1 MTRQLRYAAAGCA
14 GAAAFAAVAIGAG
27 LATAGVVRVSISGAA
42 LAAAAACDLAERR
55 IPNRVT
61 LPAAL
66 ALLVVLVATGTPL
79 AEFAAGLAVA
89 ALLVGIGLV
98 WPAAIGIGDA
108 KLALVVALGLADRA
122 LVGLACAF
130 LLAALVAGG
139 RIAGRASRREAIPL
153 GPFLALGAL
162 IALA

>member
-1 MTRQLRYAAAGCA
+1 
-14 GAAAFAAVAIGAG
+14 
-27 LATAGVVRVSISGAA
+27 
-42 LAAAAACDLAERR
+42 
-55 IPNRVT
+55 VT